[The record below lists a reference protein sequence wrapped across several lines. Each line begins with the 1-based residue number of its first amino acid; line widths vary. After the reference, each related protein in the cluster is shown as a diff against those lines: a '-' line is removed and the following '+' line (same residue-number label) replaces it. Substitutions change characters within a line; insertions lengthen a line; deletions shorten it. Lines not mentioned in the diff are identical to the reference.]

1 MVVEESVGMV
11 SRQSLGEQFNTV
23 VAKRIR
29 QMRYDK
35 TLAIMKGLCHDTL
48 RAFNANKKF
57 YSVTGNT
64 ITSFSVGVFYK
75 GKLVYSAY
83 NADDI
88 DSPTRKTLK
97 KGEVYNLPTY
107 YEGGE
112 ASEHPYRGGE
122 GGGGQWGPS
131 LGRYRL
137 QRLRSD
143 VHDTWNIVAVCPVE
157 YAVFNER
164 IMKTLYETYEE
175 FPDLFSANIIYA
187 RGQNI
192 REI

>member
-1 MVVEESVGMV
+1 MV

-83 NADDI
+83 NADDM

-122 GGGGQWGPS
+122 GSGGQWGPT
-131 LGRYRL
+131 LGAYRL
-137 QRLRSD
+137 QRLRSNAK
-143 VHDTWNIVAVCPVE
+143 DTWNIVAVCPVE
-157 YAVFNER
+157 YSKFNDK

-187 RGQNI
+187 RSQSFG
-192 REI
+192 EV